1 VVRPNGRGVVGLRS
15 TSQGRC
21 EPDWRSTIPKVSGPT
36 VLIMAAGEGT
46 RMRSSVPK
54 MLHPVCGRPMIAWPV
69 LAAREAGAERVCV
82 IVSPDR
88 NLSDA
93 LPDGTETVVQSHAD
107 GTGGAIRAA
116 LDTIAGA
123 DSVIVLNGDHP
134 LVTAEHLTEVAQVH
148 RDAGAAATVV
158 TVDRPDPESLGRVLR
173 DASGDFD
180 SIVETKH
187 PEGIAPEVLAIHEVN
202 TNTFAFDAP
211 ALADAIARIT
221 NDNAAGEYY
230 IGDALN
236 LLRAEGKRII
246 VHKVDDVSVNIG
258 VNNRAELAAVNE
270 VARRRINERHMLAG
284 VTITDPAAAWIDAD
298 VEIESDAVIEPGTT
312 LRGATRIGRASIV
325 GPNTTLIDSAVGAE
339 VTAPHSYVVQSEIA
353 DRCSV
358 GPFAYLRPGT
368 VLAEGAK
375 AGTFVELKN
384 TRVGR
389 GTKVPHLSYLGDA
402 DVGDETNIGAATI
415 TANYDGFRKHRTKI
429 GNRVHTSVDTTL
441 VAPVSIGDG
450 AYTAANSA
458 ITEDVPPGALGI
470 ARPRQEN
477 IEGYADKKAREQT
490 DQGDTEDS

>member
-1 VVRPNGRGVVGLRS
+1 
-15 TSQGRC
+15 
-21 EPDWRSTIPKVSGPT
+21 

-54 MLHPVCGRPMIAWPV
+54 MLHPVCGRPMVAWPV

-82 IVSPDR
+82 IVSPER
-88 NLSDA
+88 NLSAA
-93 LPDGTETVVQSHAD
+93 LTEGTETVVQSHPD

-116 LDTIAGA
+116 LDVIAGA
-123 DSVIVLNGDHP
+123 DTVVVLNGDHP
-134 LVTAEHLTEVAQVH
+134 LVTGEHLQQVAQVH
-148 RDAGAAATVV
+148 RDAKAAATVV
-158 TVDRPDPESLGRVLR
+158 TVDRDDPESLGRVVR
-173 DASGDFD
+173 DAAGEFER
-180 SIVETKH
+180 IVETKH
-187 PEGIAPEVLAIHEVN
+187 PEGIAPEILAIHEVN
-202 TNTFAFDAP
+202 TNTFAFDAA
-211 ALADAIARIT
+211 ALADAISRID

-230 IGDALN
+230 IGDALK
-236 LLRAEGKRII
+236 LLREEGKRVIA
-246 VHKVDDVSVNIG
+246 HKVDDVTVNIG
-258 VNNRAELAAVNE
+258 VNNRAELATVAAE
-270 VARRRINERHMLAG
+270 VRRRILERHMLAG
-284 VTITDPAAAWIDAD
+284 VTVTDPGATWIEAD
-298 VEIESDAVIEPGTT
+298 VEIEPDAVIEPGTT
-312 LRGATRIGRASIV
+312 LRGQTRIGRASIV
-325 GPNTTLIDSAVGAE
+325 GPNTTLIDSTIGAE
-339 VTAPHSYVVQSEIA
+339 VTAPHSYVVQSEVA
-353 DRCSV
+353 DGCSV

-402 DVGDETNIGAATI
+402 DVGDETNVGAATI

-450 AYTAANSA
+450 AYTGANSA

-470 ARPRQEN
+470 ARPKQEN

-490 DQGDTEDS
+490 DEGDTEDS